1 MMTMATPPF
10 EIMVFG
16 CEFPHNW
23 DHADG
28 VYKFYQGDGMSARQ
42 WLQFFGGADTK
53 NHQKSLSGLRFW
65 PIPNSLWGIATVL
78 MQVETREWNS
88 WQDVYAVIY
97 SIIIL
102 VELTIPESAHV
113 PPRCWFWFSFGLR
126 QISFLLNILVF
137 KVPAQILTDLT
148 GVKQVGQVKIGYI
161 FGAT

>member
-1 MMTMATPPF
+1 
-10 EIMVFG
+10 
-16 CEFPHNW
+16 
-23 DHADG
+23 
-28 VYKFYQGDGMSARQ
+28 
-42 WLQFFGGADTK
+42 
-53 NHQKSLSGLRFW
+53 
-65 PIPNSLWGIATVL
+65 
-78 MQVETREWNS
+78 
-88 WQDVYAVIY
+88 
-97 SIIIL
+97 